1 MTPTNLELREFINQ
15 YFSDEEL
22 EALCFDYFPE
32 ALNDFGGGM
41 SKSRKV
47 IVLIGHCERR
57 DRLADLHAALMR
69 ERDEAWNRA
78 FASSVD
84 HARERQM
91 PKSDRR
97 IHAKTGIELIRI
109 PAGPFFYGS
118 SDADTMARDNEK
130 PQRTID
136 LPEYWI
142 GHYPVTNAQFARF
155 IQATNHKTTARYKG
169 SGRTR
174 IGSDHWAG
182 VKGADWHHPGGP
194 TTSIEYK
201 AAYPVVQVS
210 WYDAKAFCDWAGLM
224 LPTEEQWEKAARGT
238 DGRIWPWGDD
248 PPTVERCN
256 FDRNVGDT
264 TPVGKYSPQGDSPY
278 GCADMAGNV
287 LEWAASW
294 YAQNLR
300 PALRGGSWDCND
312 QDTRIA
318 CRGDDNPD
326 HRGDNIGF
334 RVVELL
340 SDPAS

>member
-1 MTPTNLELREFINQ
+1 MTPTNPELRKFIVQ
-15 YFSDEEL
+15 FFSDEGL
-22 EALCFDYFPE
+22 ETLCFDYFPE
-32 ALNDFGGGM
+32 AANEFGSGM
-41 SKSRKV
+41 SKNRKV
-47 IVLIGHCERR
+47 IVLISHCERR

-69 ERDEAWNRA
+69 ERAEAWNRA

-84 HARERQM
+84 HERERQM

-97 IHAKTGIELIRI
+97 IHEKTGIELIRI
-109 PAGPFFYGS
+109 PAGPFLYG
-118 SDADTMARDNEK
+118 DDKRK
-130 PQRTID
+130 ID
-136 LPEYWI
+136 LLEYWI
-142 GHYPVTNAQFARF
+142 GRYPATNAQFARF
-155 IQATNHKTTARYKG
+155 YRGTNPRATGRVKG
-169 SGRTR
+169 PGRTR

-194 TTSIEYK
+194 TTSIEGK
-201 AAYPVVQVS
+201 DDHPVVQVS
-210 WYDAKAFCDWAGLM
+210 WHDAKAFCDWAGLI
-224 LPTEEQWEKAARGT
+224 LSREEQWEKAARGT

-294 YAQNLR
+294 YAQKLR

-334 RVVELL
+334 RVAELL
-340 SDPAS
+340 SDPDS

>member
-1 MTPTNLELREFINQ
+1 MTPTNPELREFINQ

-69 ERDEAWNRA
+69 ERAEAWNRA

-109 PAGPFFYGS
+109 PAGPFLYG
-118 SDADTMARDNEK
+118 DDKRK
-130 PQRTID
+130 ID

-142 GHYPVTNAQFARF
+142 ARYPVTNAQFARF
-155 IQATNHKTTARYKG
+155 VQATNHKTTAEEKG
-169 SGRTR
+169 SEWFWT
-174 IGSDHWAG
+174 GSKWDNI
-182 VKGADWHHPGGP
+182 KGADWRHPGGP
-194 TTSIEYK
+194 QTSIDGK
-201 AAYPVVQVS
+201 DDHPVVLVS
-210 WYDAKAFCDWAGLM
+210 WDDTQAFCDWAGLA
-224 LPTEEQWEKAARGT
+224 LPIEEEWEKAARGPG
-238 DGRIWPWGDD
+238 GRVYPWGDD
-248 PPTVERCN
+248 WADGRCN
-256 FDRNVGDT
+256 TSEAKVGGT
-264 TPVGKYSPQGDSPY
+264 TAVGHYSPQGDSPY

-287 LEWAASW
+287 WEWTDSW
-294 YAQNLR
+294 YDEAKAR
-300 PALRGGSWDCND
+300 RVVRGGSWYDGQNY
-312 QDTRIA
+312 A
-318 CRGDDNPD
+318 CAASRNGLHPD
-326 HRGDNIGF
+326 GRVLNVGC
-334 RVVELL
+334 RVVRRPPSQAL
-340 SDPAS
+340 